1 MVHSLFRIALMG
13 GPVPHERAAAM
24 LHALR
29 SLFVVTSGIAVA
41 IVLFAGCEPVLPE
54 DTSTDAGHVES
65 YVGSY
70 IAVGR
75 SVEVTLDVNRD
86 EFTMVTF
93 DVGSDRAQVS
103 DRRFARAR
111 GGPAWY
117 IVDGSVSELDEAV
130 QFEVTGI
137 EINRSSSDPSCSP
150 ILVTKDASFHD
161 AAIESLLLD
170 CLGIDQSITA
180 ERLDPPS
187 LAVGAWEIPYSPG
200 RPRTVEYSW
209 TIHRD
214 GTAVLR
220 NTYTTDPQI
229 DFLEFT
235 LGIVF
240 TNTTLTLQP
249 ITSIRGVL
257 KDGTEAD
264 GESYL
269 DYYNEQIAVYENIII
284 HYTVTDEFMTWD
296 YEVLGTNPFA
306 ESVQGMRFVRIN

>member
-1 MVHSLFRIALMG
+1 M
-13 GPVPHERAAAM
+13 
-24 LHALR
+24 
-29 SLFVVTSGIAVA
+29 
-41 IVLFAGCEPVLPE
+41 
-54 DTSTDAGHVES
+54 DTSTDTGHVES

-75 SVEVTLDVNRD
+75 SVEATLDVSRD
-86 EFTMVTF
+86 RFTMVTF

-103 DRRFARAR
+103 DRRLAGAR

-187 LAVGAWEIPYSPG
+187 LAVGTWEMPRSPG
-200 RPRTVEYSW
+200 RPRPLVELRW

-214 GTAVLR
+214 GTAVIR
-220 NTYTTDPQI
+220 NTYTARINDPPDPAV

-249 ITSIRGVL
+249 ITSIRAVL
-257 KDGTEAD
+257 EDGTEVD

-296 YEVLGTNPFA
+296 YEVFGPNPFA
-306 ESVQGMRFVRIN
+306 EDAPLSQRFVRIN

>member
-1 MVHSLFRIALMG
+1 
-13 GPVPHERAAAM
+13 M

-41 IVLFAGCEPVLPE
+41 IVLLAGCEPVLPE
-54 DTSTDAGHVES
+54 DTSPAAGHVES

-86 EFTMVTF
+86 QFTMVTF

-103 DRRFARAR
+103 DRRLAGAR

-150 ILVTKDASFHD
+150 ILVTKDASLHD

-187 LAVGAWEIPYSPG
+187 LAVGTWNLLSETP
-200 RPRTVEYSW
+200 RPVVYSW

-220 NTYTTDPQI
+220 NTFPTSPRV

-249 ITSIRGVL
+249 ITSVRGVL
-257 KDGTEAD
+257 KDGTEED

-269 DYYNEQIAVYENIII
+269 DYYNEQIAAYENIII
-284 HYTVTDEFMTWD
+284 HYTVIDEFMTWD
-296 YEVLGTNPFA
+296 YEVFGPNPFDEDGLRA
-306 ESVQGMRFVRIN
+306 QRFVRIN